1 MMLFKLIL
9 ASLFSRKWMVLLTC
23 FSIAISMLVLV
34 SVSHIELQIRQS
46 FERSVSG
53 VDLIVGSRTSQLNLL
68 LFSIFRIGY
77 PSNNVSWQSFTTLAS
92 DPQVSWAVPI
102 VLGDSHRGYAV
113 VGTTLD
119 YFKHVKFAEKQ
130 ALSLRKGQLFQH
142 GNELVI
148 GASVAK
154 EFGYQLN
161 EQIVL
166 FHGAG
171 KVSFTQHKE
180 HPFKIVGILNTTGTP
195 IDRAMYIPIKT
206 VDMLHQ
212 VGAHYSHEAEEHLL
226 DAAAEPPS
234 VISAALLGVSNKISL
249 LSLQRSISQS
259 PTEPLS
265 AILPGVALRELW
277 QIMSAVEISLKVIAI
292 LVLVASLI
300 GMMTML
306 LASMRERQRELAILR
321 ALGARPWV
329 IVLLVESEAFL
340 ITLFG
345 CISGYIMLIIAL
357 VFVQPYLIQHYAF
370 VISAV
375 PDPMATMTYMGL
387 ALGFACLL
395 ALVPALSSYRKSLS
409 GGLRV
414 T

>member
-34 SVSHIELQIRQS
+34 SVSHIELQVRQS

-113 VGTTLD
+113 VGTTSD
-119 YFKHVKFAEKQ
+119 YFQHVKFAEKK
-130 ALSLRKGQLFQH
+130 ALSLHKGQLFEH
-142 GNELVI
+142 SNELVL
-148 GASVAK
+148 GSSVAQ

-161 EQIVL
+161 EQIIL
-166 FHGAG
+166 SHGAG
-171 KVSFTQHKE
+171 KVSFTQHKD
-180 HPFKIVGILNTTGTP
+180 HPFKVVGILNTTGTP
-195 IDRAMYIPIKT
+195 IDRAIYIPLES
-206 VDMLHQ
+206 VDKLHE
-212 VGAHYSHEAEEHLL
+212 VGAHHSHDAEEHEA

-259 PTEPLS
+259 QMEPLS

-277 QIMSAVEISLKVIAI
+277 QIMSAVEMSLKVIAI

-340 ITLFG
+340 ITLFA
-345 CISGYIMLIIAL
+345 CITGYIMLIIGL
-357 VFVQPYLIQHYAF
+357 VFLQPYLIQHYAF

-375 PDPMATMTYMGL
+375 PDPMSSMTYMGL

-409 GGLRV
+409 GGLRL

>member
-34 SVSHIELQIRQS
+34 SVSHIELQVRQS

-92 DPQVSWAVPI
+92 DPKVSWAVPI

-113 VGTTLD
+113 VGTTSD
-119 YFKHVKFAEKQ
+119 YFEHVKFAEKE
-130 ALSLRKGQLFQH
+130 ALSLNKGQLFDH
-142 GNELVI
+142 GDELVI
-148 GASVAK
+148 GASVAQ

-161 EQIVL
+161 QQIIL
-166 FHGAG
+166 SHGAG
-171 KVSFTQHKE
+171 KVSFTQHKD
-180 HPFKIVGILNTTGTP
+180 HPFKVVGILNTTGTP
-195 IDRAMYIPIKT
+195 IDRAIYIPLGS
-206 VDMLHQ
+206 VDKLHD
-212 VGAHYSHEAEEHLL
+212 VGAHHSHEAEEHE
-226 DAAAEPPS
+226 AEAEPPS
-234 VISAALLGVSNKISL
+234 VISAALFGVSNKISL

-259 PTEPLS
+259 SMEPLS

-277 QIMSAVEISLKVIAI
+277 QLMSAVEMSLRVIAI

-321 ALGARPWV
+321 ALGASPWV
-329 IVLLVESEAFL
+329 IVFLVESEAFL

-345 CISGYIMLIIAL
+345 CITGYIMLIIAL

-387 ALGFACLL
+387 AVGFACLL

-409 GGLRV
+409 GGLRL